1 MKEIITNLDEFK
13 SKYKGNQQFVEDV
26 ERSHSMKDFNASK
39 AMLAVLPSC
48 LVFYLDTETYE
59 TVDCIAHTIKDPANK
74 IDADLFSVTN
84 DVKEEYVAL
93 VYIDRL
99 DGGVYVKHVP
109 RYI

>member
-26 ERSHSMKDFNASK
+26 ERSYSMKDLNPSK

-48 LVFYLDTETYE
+48 LVFYLDTDTYE
-59 TVDCIAHTIKDPANK
+59 TIDCVAHNLKEPANK
-74 IDADLFSVTN
+74 IDVDLFNYTN
-84 DVKEEYVAL
+84 DVKAEHVAL

-99 DGGVYVKHVP
+99 DGGAYVKNVP